1 MTTPDRQAAAP
12 PSDEDVL
19 DHLKTICVEELEL
32 PPEHVAKIDGR
43 TSVVEGLQLDSL
55 AQVILLGGIEEHY
68 GFVFEP
74 EHRERLQSIKTVQEL
89 IDIIQERVDDQRR
102 DGKAAR

>member
-1 MTTPDRQAAAP
+1 MTTPDGQAAAL

-19 DHLKTICVEELEL
+19 EHLKEVCAEELEL
-32 PPEHVAKIDGR
+32 PAEQVAKIDGR

-55 AQVILLGGIEEHY
+55 AQVILLGRIEERY

-74 EHRERLQSIKTVQEL
+74 EHRQRLQSIQTVQEL
-89 IDIIQERVDDQRR
+89 IDIIHERIEEQRE
-102 DGKAAR
+102 DAR